1 MSGAQGTHSRRQ
13 QQAKKEK
20 QTRLI
25 IGWAAGLL
33 VLGLLGLLYVG
44 LQSNKAT
51 ATSENAPVAAGPA
64 QKGQPAPDFT
74 LATLDG
80 REATLSD
87 YAGQVV
93 VVNFWAT
100 WCPPCKAE
108 MPDINAYYEANR
120 ADGLVVLAVNAQED
134 KNTVSRFIQ
143 ANGFSF
149 PVLLDSDGRVEQQ
162 YQVRSFPTTYVI
174 DRDGRV
180 VYIHNG
186 LISLDVLTAVLAPL
200 LS

>member
-1 MSGAQGTHSRRQ
+1 MSQTQDNHHEQQEAQKQ
-13 QQAKKEK
+13 QHL
-20 QTRLI
+20 RLI
-25 IGWAAGLL
+25 TIGAIGLL
-33 VLGLLGLLYVG
+33 VLGLMGLWWVSQQPG
-44 LQSNKAT
+44 SHRQT
-51 ATSENAPVAAGPA
+51 AVTAGPP
-64 QKGQPAPDFT
+64 QMGQPAPDFS
-74 LATLDG
+74 LANLEG
-80 REATLSD
+80 GQISLSD
-87 YAGQVV
+87 YDGQVV